1 MQKAGFQAHLIAGLA
16 ILVAMS
22 APALAADT
30 ATLTVKV
37 MNVSDKDGDLR
48 VGVYDQA
55 TFVVRGSKPV
65 ANEVVPAKAGAMSFT
80 FSLKPGEYGV
90 KVLQDLNR
98 NGKLDMSMMGMMP
111 AEPYGLSND
120 AKPTMSGPPWDDAKI
135 TLKPGATA
143 ITITLH

>member
-1 MQKAGFQAHLIAGLA
+1 MNFNITVPVV
-16 ILVAMS
+16 LVALLTNV
-22 APALAADT
+22 AAHAADV

-37 MNVSDKDGDLR
+37 ANVSDKGGDLR
-48 VGVYDQA
+48 IGVYDQA

-65 ANEVVPAKAGAMSFT
+65 TGQVVPAKAGTMSFT
-80 FSLKPGEYGV
+80 FALKPGEYGV

-111 AEPYGLSND
+111 AEPFGLSND

-135 TLKPGATA
+135 ALKPGATT